1 MKLIIRIG
9 DHDGDDAVIY
19 HRIEKFPVLLG
30 RGFNNDIILP
40 DPHVSARHAEITHDG
55 TDWILHDLGSEN
67 GIHINGQPMNGDKLH
82 LKSGDE
88 FMIGRTPA
96 AVFDPH
102 HAVPATEKLEHTHPF
117 IAHVSTG
124 VAAWFYFLMA
134 ICAISLMDYLDYWS
148 EYPVAQAAKTA
159 GGLALCIILWA
170 VPWSVAGRLIRHRSA
185 FRAHVGLLSL
195 CLLTAAVLW
204 PLQDTLNFMT
214 NEGLFALVFEYLV
227 NAALI
232 AALVYASLALATHM
246 PARRRAAAAG
256 FFTFGLVGVILGMS
270 YLGGDNFNPQPQYAA
285 RLEAY
290 LQNLPPADD
299 LDTFL
304 ARAEN
309 LTSAQP

>member
-1 MKLIIRIG
+1 MKLVIRIG
-9 DHDGDDAVIY
+9 DHHGDDAVIY
-19 HRIEKFPVLLG
+19 HRIEHFPVLLG

-40 DPHVSARHAEITHDG
+40 DPHVSARHAEIIHDG
-55 TDWILHDLGSEN
+55 TDWVLRDIGSEN
-67 GIHINGQPMNGDKLH
+67 GIRLH
-82 LKSGDE
+82 GKSLDSGGARLKSGDE
-88 FMIGRTPA
+88 FMMGRTPV

-117 IAHVSTG
+117 IAHVSAG
-124 VAAWFYFLMA
+124 IAPWIYFLLA
-134 ICAISLMDYLDYWS
+134 LCAISVMDYLDYWS
-148 EYPVAQAAKTA
+148 EYPAAQAAKTA

-185 FRAHVGLLSL
+185 FRAHVGMLSL

-204 PLQDTLNFMT
+204 PLQDFLNFMT
-214 NEGLFALVFEYLV
+214 NDSLFALVLEYLV
-227 NAALI
+227 NAGLI
-232 AALVYASLALATHM
+232 AALLYASLAIATHM

-256 FFTFGLVGVILGMS
+256 FFTFGLVSVILGMT
-270 YLGGDNFNPQPQYAA
+270 YLGGDSFNPQPQYAA

-304 ARAEN
+304 TRAAALSE
-309 LTSAQP
+309 TQP